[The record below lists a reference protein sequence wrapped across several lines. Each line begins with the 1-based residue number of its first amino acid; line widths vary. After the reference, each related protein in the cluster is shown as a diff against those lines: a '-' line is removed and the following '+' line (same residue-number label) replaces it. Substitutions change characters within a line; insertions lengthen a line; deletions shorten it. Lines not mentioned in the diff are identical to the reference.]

1 LTEEARFDKYLL
13 QGAYHWDAAGSSIR
27 RHNIITA
34 ARYLQV
40 LRLAGSLE
48 GQDVLDIGCGDGK
61 LIAMLGGAGA
71 RRVLGVDYETRG
83 LVVGRE
89 RMERELSA
97 DVYAKI
103 RLARGDGFR
112 LPVRSHE
119 WDLAVVTDLIE
130 HVEEPS
136 LLVREAAR
144 VLRGSGTM
152 IVTTPYRA
160 TEVPLEK
167 HHVHEFFPGEL
178 KTLIEEFFTEVEIV
192 LSDPLWLV
200 ELYTMG
206 GLAKPLRLALNCL
219 AVWGKVNPMLAVPV
233 RRYAGQITA
242 IARSSRLASSTI
254 SL

>member
-1 LTEEARFDKYLL
+1 MTEGARFDKYLL

-34 ARYLQV
+34 ARYQQV
-40 LRLAGSLE
+40 VRLAGDLE
-48 GQDVLDIGCGDGK
+48 GQHVLDIGCGDGK
-61 LIAMLGGAGA
+61 LVAMLAGSGAQL
-71 RRVLGVDYETRG
+71 VMGVDYETSG
-83 LVVGRE
+83 LRVGRD
-89 RMERELSA
+89 RMVRGLSA
-97 DVYAKI
+97 DTYGRI
-103 RLARGDGFR
+103 QLARGDGFK

-136 LLVREAAR
+136 SLVREVAR
-144 VLRGSGTM
+144 ALRRSGTM

-160 TEVPLEK
+160 TEVPLDK
-167 HHVHEFFPGEL
+167 HHVHEFYPGEL
-178 KTLIEEFFTEVEIV
+178 KTLIEESFAEVEIV

-206 GLAKPLRLALNCL
+206 GITKPLRLALNCL
-219 AVWGKVNPMLAVPV
+219 SVWGKVNPMLAVPV

-242 IARSSRLASSTI
+242 VARGSRLA
-254 SL
+254 